1 MSERKK
7 VAVVGASG
15 YAGGELLR
23 ILSRHPGV
31 ELVVAVSETYAG
43 KLITASFPNL
53 AGHLPQMR
61 FSTYGDGSEL
71 TLCDVVFL
79 AQENGKAM
87 HLAPE
92 LIEAGCKVV
101 DLSADFRFRDHTKYE
116 EIYKTTHAAP
126 ELNQTAVY
134 GLPELFAEQIKTAQL
149 IGNPGCYPTASLLA
163 LAPLIEN
170 DLIDPLEIII
180 DAKSGVSGA
189 GRAKFSLD
197 YHFAEINES
206 VTAYNISG
214 KHRHA
219 PEIEAALSVMTG
231 TGEIPITFTPHLIP
245 ITRGMLST
253 VYAKLTQANNTE
265 ISTEKL
271 LEIYRTRYANSPF
284 VVISEEGT
292 LPATK
297 HTLGSNRCHI
307 GLSVDSRTNRVT
319 VISVIDNLVKGA
331 AGQAVQN
338 MNLMCGFEE
347 TAGLLEVGGGFP

>member
-1 MSERKK
+1 MSEQKK

-31 ELVVAVSETYAG
+31 QLTVAVSETYAG
-43 KLITASFPNL
+43 KPITASFPNL
-53 AGHLPQMR
+53 AGHLPQMK
-61 FSTYGDGSEL
+61 FSSYGDGLEL
-71 TLCDVVFL
+71 LSCDVVFL

-87 HLAPE
+87 HLAPG
-92 LIEAGCKVV
+92 LIEAGCKVI

-116 EIYKTTHAAP
+116 GIYKTTHVSP
-126 ELNQTAVY
+126 ELNQAAVY

-149 IGNPGCYPTASLLA
+149 VGNPGCYPTASLLA

-170 DLIDPLEIII
+170 DLIDPLQIII

-189 GRAKFSLD
+189 GRAKFGLD

-214 KHRHA
+214 KHRHT

-231 TGEIPITFTPHLIP
+231 IKEIPITFTPHLIP

-253 VYAKLTQANNTE
+253 VYAKLTRTN
-265 ISTEKL
+265 STEDL
-271 LEIYRTRYANSPF
+271 LEMYQSRYTTSSF

-307 GLSVDSRTNRVT
+307 GLSVDNRTNRVT

-338 MNLMCGFEE
+338 LNLMCGFEE
-347 TAGLLEVGGGFP
+347 TAGLLEVGGVFP